1 MSVILE
7 TKGASKHFGGLKAV
21 ENVDMRVEEGSI
33 YGIIGPN
40 GAGKTT
46 FFNLCSGTY
55 KVTSGRIIFEGQ
67 DITNQP
73 PEEIAKKGI
82 IRTFQN
88 IKLFKYLSVLENV
101 KVGCHINTKT
111 SVFDAIFHTKKYK
124 EDESYAIR
132 QAERVLDEVGLTEYK
147 DWKAGNLPYGLQR
160 KVEIARALAAEP
172 RILLLDEPAAGM
184 NPAETWSLLEFIQ
197 KINKNGHT
205 IVVIEHDMKFVM
217 NLCDYIMVLS
227 FGEKICE
234 GSPDVVKNDKKVQE
248 AYFGRGTIQKSN
260 ELSQEGA

>member
-7 TKGASKHFGGLKAV
+7 SKTASKHFGGLKAV
-21 ENVDMRVEEGSI
+21 NNVDMTVHKGQI

-46 FFNLCSGTY
+46 YFNLCSGTY
-55 KVTSGRIIFEGQ
+55 SLTSGKIFFEGE
-67 DITNQP
+67 DITNLP
-73 PEEIAKKGI
+73 PDVIAKKGI
-82 IRTFQN
+82 VRTFQN
-88 IKLFKYLSVLENV
+88 IKLFKYLSVLDNV
-101 KVGCHINTKT
+101 KVGCHIDTKT
-111 SVFDAIFHTKKYK
+111 NVFDAIFHTKRYK
-124 EDESYAIR
+124 ADEEYATR
-132 QAERVLDEVGLTEYK
+132 QAAKVLEEVGLTEYS

-160 KVEIARALAAEP
+160 KVEIARALASNP
-172 RILLLDEPAAGM
+172 KILLLDEPAAGM

-197 KINKNGHT
+197 RINKSGHT

-217 NLCDYIMVLS
+217 NLCDYIMVLN

-234 GSPDVVKNDKKVQE
+234 GTPDFVKNNKSVQE

-260 ELSQEGA
+260 ER